1 MRIIAGEMR
10 GRRLKS
16 LKGENTRP
24 TTDRVREALMSALMS
39 ARGTFEGARV
49 LDAFAGSGALGFECL
64 SRGASFVLA
73 CEQARA
79 AAAVIE
85 ENARDLK
92 LPPAR
97 FRLRR
102 SDAFTL
108 PASVVGAFDI
118 VFLDP
123 PYAFEP
129 EKVLGLVTALDEAG
143 ALNEGALVCY
153 EHAKKDKQAAQEVV
167 GTLQYEL
174 VSVKDYGDTSLV
186 TLRKEAK

>member
-79 AAAVIE
+79 ASAVIE

-102 SDAFTL
+102 SDVFTL

-123 PYAFEP
+123 PYVFEP

-153 EHAKKDKQAAQEVV
+153 EHAKKDKHAVQEVV

-186 TLRKEAK
+186 TLRKETK